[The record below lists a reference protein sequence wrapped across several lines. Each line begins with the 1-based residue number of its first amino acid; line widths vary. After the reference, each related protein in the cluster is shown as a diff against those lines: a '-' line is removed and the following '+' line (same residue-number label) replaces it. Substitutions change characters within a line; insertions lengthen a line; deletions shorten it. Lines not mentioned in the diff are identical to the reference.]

1 MEPETI
7 TLTLTAGEARTV
19 QNALECR
26 RSAWQSKYA
35 FARLAV
41 SRKQEPDISP
51 EVAKSILEM
60 FQGLAQ
66 KTKLQIEEQGAV
78 CI

>member
-26 RSAWQSKYA
+26 QSAWQSKYA

-41 SRKQEPDISP
+41 SRKQKPDISP

-66 KTKLQIEEQGAV
+66 KTKSQIEAQGAA